1 MPGDQTDESR
11 TRGVDDATGITGD
24 ANPSNESTTA
34 PAGEV
39 WDERRWRLFDA
50 IARQRGGA
58 LYADLYKRSVDALN
72 EGTQGGLVVAGHCIR
87 DMVNGLPDVITDA
100 GEVPHHKDV
109 SKPAADLATTWNSYP
124 TELGPVGTPVSAAPP
139 TDGATPRVTVPA
151 ALVEAARKVAE
162 TSLTATE
169 NARRR
174 RSALVLGR
182 LEARQDATV
191 RLFHDSV
198 MEFERLRHPQRGREI
213 DVPDALVRARRAL
226 LVIEATLEAR
236 LGQFFETV
244 EDLMD
249 VINAANERTEAE
261 T

>member
-1 MPGDQTDESR
+1 MPGDETDESR
-11 TRGVDDATGITGD
+11 PDDPDIAPGIGD
-24 ANPSNESTTA
+24 GNPANESTSEA
-34 PAGEV
+34 AGEL
-39 WDERRWRLFDA
+39 WADRRWRLFDA
-50 IARQRGGA
+50 IAQQRGGA

-72 EGTQGGLVVAGHCIR
+72 EGTHGGLVVAAHCIR

-100 GEVPHHKDV
+100 GEVPPHKDI
-109 SKPAADLATTWNSYP
+109 SRPASDLATTWNSFP
-124 TELGPVGTPVSAAPP
+124 NELGPVGTPVNAASP
-139 TDGATPRVTVPA
+139 TDGATPRLTVPA

-169 NARRR
+169 NGRRR

-191 RLFHDSV
+191 RLFQDCV

-213 DVPDALVRARRAL
+213 NVEDALVRARRAL

-249 VINAANERTEAE
+249 VINAANERTQAGS
-261 T
+261 